1 MRTNKPGPAAKLP
14 DGKQIKRRLYATG
27 YNFLV
32 SLVGPKL
39 APIVVIG
46 VSALLSIGL
55 YIAAVSSTTTLDIA
69 FLKSVGHFLKAEY
82 YKWGPIERA
91 EAGTFTVGVAQLG
104 DDSDDSIK
112 HLILADLQEIK
123 WIGVLNT
130 HRTVPLND
138 TGRQSIADGHAT
150 ALKLL
155 KESGAQILVW
165 GRVLGDGSNKVPE
178 LFISAAPDPAT
189 GLKQG
194 RYPFDEL
201 FNLPRIFWQQLASVL
216 DLVVVNQSVRLLDN
230 KNPDMA
236 DALPPFIAKVKQLL
250 LDSQGESNWDK
261 KTRADVQN
269 ALAVALWAQ
278 ADVSDTAAPL
288 AEGCDIFEDTVKTY
302 DPQTD
307 WKQLAAAKQ
316 TLGMAR
322 LALFR
327 RETRLGAR
335 VPTAEQQALLKRAL
349 EDSNGAALILF
360 QHGQGTD
367 PTALFDIG
375 GVLSA
380 DAGFSAQQKAWHS
393 VDEAVG
399 AYRESAGMSP
409 QERGT
414 NGRLWV
420 LFTLAQAGVAMA
432 HGDVVLNDFAVKL
445 GRVKILQNTEGI
457 YRYLLLIWTMEKY
470 PSLSITIRSALVDAL
485 LLSGAYESGQEASAS
500 LNEAAKQSRQVIHD
514 KEMLG
519 DTPTLLDRAE
529 LAAALAGLGTRD
541 SGAGGTDQLRQAVRI
556 YGDALYPYVSV
567 GASADWFEIQASMA
581 VSLQLLAE
589 REQNPLML
597 CQAFTRSIASEK
609 GLAADGASYEEVI
622 QARGQA
628 DASIRSLRTMFGDQT
643 AHECEVAEKQFL
655 NAFGPH

>member
-150 ALKLL
+150 ALKL
-155 KESGAQILVW
+155 
-165 GRVLGDGSNKVPE
+165 
-178 LFISAAPDPAT
+178 
-189 GLKQG
+189 G

-250 LDSQGESNWDK
+250 LD
-261 KTRADVQN
+261 
-269 ALAVALWAQ
+269 
-278 ADVSDTAAPL
+278 
-288 AEGCDIFEDTVKTY
+288 
-302 DPQTD
+302 
-307 WKQLAAAKQ
+307 
-316 TLGMAR
+316 
-322 LALFR
+322 
-327 RETRLGAR
+327 
-335 VPTAEQQALLKRAL
+335 
-349 EDSNGAALILF
+349 
-360 QHGQGTD
+360 
-367 PTALFDIG
+367 
-375 GVLSA
+375 
-380 DAGFSAQQKAWHS
+380 
-393 VDEAVG
+393 
-399 AYRESAGMSP
+399 
-409 QERGT
+409 
-414 NGRLWV
+414 
-420 LFTLAQAGVAMA
+420 
-432 HGDVVLNDFAVKL
+432 
-445 GRVKILQNTEGI
+445 
-457 YRYLLLIWTMEKY
+457 
-470 PSLSITIRSALVDAL
+470 
-485 LLSGAYESGQEASAS
+485 
-500 LNEAAKQSRQVIHD
+500 
-514 KEMLG
+514 
-519 DTPTLLDRAE
+519 
-529 LAAALAGLGTRD
+529 
-541 SGAGGTDQLRQAVRI
+541 
-556 YGDALYPYVSV
+556 
-567 GASADWFEIQASMA
+567 
-581 VSLQLLAE
+581 
-589 REQNPLML
+589 
-597 CQAFTRSIASEK
+597 
-609 GLAADGASYEEVI
+609 
-622 QARGQA
+622 
-628 DASIRSLRTMFGDQT
+628 
-643 AHECEVAEKQFL
+643 
-655 NAFGPH
+655 